1 MTKDWNKW
9 LIELKRKLGHEKFCE
24 LAGLWLERK
33 IEGAS
38 PEKVVKEFR
47 EKFGEIGLSVED
59 LAIFIK
65 Y

>member
-1 MTKDWNKW
+1 M
-9 LIELKRKLGHEKFCE
+9 KRKLGHEKFCE